1 MSQERKTG
9 SVLMAQYWTLMAS
22 KAKEEGKSYEE
33 ISAMMSV
40 FYCGATAMT
49 DACRRM
55 IVEVAEGRWD
65 TVTALEAMV
74 NVEEEL
80 KAYFTE
86 LAHEI
91 YGEKH

>member
-1 MSQERKTG
+1 MSEEKRTG
-9 SVLMAQYWTLMAS
+9 SLLMAQYWSMMFH
-22 KAKEEGKSYEE
+22 KAKEDGKSDEE

-40 FYCGATAMT
+40 FYCGATAT
-49 DACRRM
+49 IDASRRM
-55 IVEVAEGRWD
+55 IVEVVEGRWD
-65 TVTALEAMV
+65 TATALEAIT

-80 KAYFTE
+80 RDFFTE